1 MIRPV
6 NSAKRPFLRWK
17 TSAACNAGQIAVVS
31 GGLALPA
38 AEGLETAATVL
49 GVFVEDAASGALA
62 YIYPADQEF
71 EFDVYQGS
79 TVDAVTLAMQ
89 GVSYDIYVDGAADD
103 GAAEGEMYVDLNDT
117 TGDFVIIS
125 QYDNVRGVATGSF
138 VGTSRYL

>member
-6 NSAKRPFLRWK
+6 NSAKRPYLRWK

-38 AEGLETAATVL
+38 AENCSAATVL

-62 YIYPADQEF
+62 YIYPGNQEF

-79 TVDAVTLAMQ
+79 TVDEVTLAMQ
-89 GVSYDIYVDGAADD
+89 GVAYDIYVDGAAGDD
-103 GAAEGEMYVDLNDT
+103 SAEGETYLDLNDT
-117 TGDFVIIS
+117 STGFVVVS
-125 QYDNVRGVATGSF
+125 NYDNKRRVATGSF
-138 VGTSRYL
+138 LQAQLYV